1 MRELNGIDAYLVLV
15 NFLNDPD
22 LDGPHTE
29 REWRSAIKVL
39 HEALG

>member
-1 MRELNGIDAYLVLV
+1 MRELNGIDACLVLV

-39 HEALG
+39 HEELG